1 MRALKRTF
9 QFLQDSSVII
19 DDPLILTSMS
29 RALETLRDEAG
40 AVHIQLQHLWER
52 HRKTR
57 RTTNDAGRAL
67 AALQSASIL
76 KKSLSWLEGELDTP
90 RDSTIDDS
98 RVRCNSRS
106 ADELPIQTYLQ
117 AIMYF
122 QFSET
127 EEILELQEVV
137 IELNFGD
144 WRRELNRSAVAFC
157 QTMEEA
163 VESSIYVART
173 LCQARRS
180 LPRAWPELKSAT
192 DIKSRLAKMLT
203 SLYSRLK
210 HLKRVVDSDGNSST
224 GE

>member
-1 MRALKRTF
+1 M
-9 QFLQDSSVII
+9 II

-76 KKSLSWLEGELDTP
+76 KKSLSWLEGKLDTP

-163 VESSIYVART
+163 VESSIYAARI
-173 LCQARRS
+173 
-180 LPRAWPELKSAT
+180 AT

-210 HLKRVVDSDGNSST
+210 HLKRVVDSDGNSFT